1 MRASKK
7 LKYSEKLLNYC
18 CHEKDSV
25 KNRCFKIRK
34 RLIFQGVEFLL
45 TGLSSQKEE
54 DIEEQIRK
62 HGGVILSDIPSLN
75 LNRKR
80 HSSSN
85 RYQQPVILCS
95 KKVIFLVTMN
105 SFSLEFSVLIKFVLH
120 IVVAQHVFEWG
131 IKSEAMEQ

>member
-7 LKYSEKLLNYC
+7 LKYSEKLLNHC
-18 CHEKDSV
+18 SHEKDSI

-34 RLIFQGVEFLL
+34 RLIFQGIEFLL

-75 LNRKR
+75 LKRKR
-80 HSSSN
+80 CSSSN
-85 RYQQPVILCS
+85 RYQQPVILCL
-95 KKVIFLVTMN
+95 KKVIF
-105 SFSLEFSVLIKFVLH
+105 
-120 IVVAQHVFEWG
+120 
-131 IKSEAMEQ
+131 